1 MWGMSADNNKMDTRV
16 ADIHQRDSRS
26 ATVVA
31 ARYALA
37 GAAYLAVYA
46 VLDRISLVHGFQGLG
61 ISLWT
66 PAVGFTMA
74 VLLTRGFAFA
84 PLFLVA
90 VVFTDVYVHALPRSV
105 SSIMVTGAI
114 VTLGYSGLVW
124 VLQRALGFDLRQ
136 ARLRDIVILM
146 VAVPTGIMVISFS
159 YCAALYLM
167 GLLPADQFWNAV
179 GHFWVGDTVGTVI
192 VLPAMMAGFASVKE
206 GRVRFDGSVI
216 DTAAFLLGLAGA
228 FAMIFGPERTNEL
241 QFFYLL
247 FLPVMWI
254 AIRVGFVGA
263 ALGLL
268 VSQVVLVVIA
278 KFENIHVEDFMAFQ
292 MLMLALSATGLLL
305 GAMVTERREAEDRLR
320 EQQAELSRMSRYATA
335 GAMGLSVA
343 HQISQPLSTV
353 ATYLH
358 AAARLFR
365 SDRSDPIAI
374 VAALEKAEAEAE
386 RAREVLERIRDFLS
400 RGRLELTPVDL
411 VRLVSRI
418 APTARAEAATRGV
431 QIKIEGVSRVTV
443 KADPIQIEQVLLN
456 LITNA
461 VKYTPRQGRVTFSSG
476 PAPDDKMRVVISDT
490 GPGIPPDKLSRI
502 FTPFDRLGAEQSDVQ
517 GTGLGLALS
526 KRLMHAMGGSIGVT
540 SDVGRGS
547 TFWVELA
554 STASPLQGASPLKK
568 THATK
573 HNGALPIEKRT
584 VLYIEDNLSNLTLI
598 EQILEEQPDI
608 ELMTAMQGAI
618 GVDLAR
624 QHSPDLILLDLH
636 LPDMPGWE
644 VLAQLKGAA
653 ETRHIPTIVI
663 SADATTRQIDRL
675 MALGASAY
683 LTKPLN
689 VTEFVRVLEETASPA
704 NGSTSC
710 QTTSS

>member
-268 VSQVVLVVIA
+268 ATQVMLVVIA
-278 KFENIHVEDFMAFQ
+278 KFENIYVEDFMAFQ
-292 MLMLALSATGLLL
+292 MLMLALSAAGLLL

-431 QIKIEGVSRVTV
+431 QIKIEGVSGITV

-456 LITNA
+456 LIANA
-461 VKYTPRQGRVTFSSG
+461 IDSAAERPDNRGVVTVRIARYETVASVQVDDNGSGIAPEIAERLLEPFETTKPRG
-476 PAPDDKMRVVISDT
+476 M
-490 GPGIPPDKLSRI
+490 
-502 FTPFDRLGAEQSDVQ
+502 
-517 GTGLGLALS
+517 GLGLPLSRQIIEAHGGRLVWTALEPQGT
-526 KRLMHAMGGSIGVT
+526 RFMFELSIG
-540 SDVGRGS
+540 G
-547 TFWVELA
+547 
-554 STASPLQGASPLKK
+554 P
-568 THATK
+568 K
-573 HNGALPIEKRT
+573 H
-584 VLYIEDNLSNLTLI
+584 
-598 EQILEEQPDI
+598 
-608 ELMTAMQGAI
+608 
-618 GVDLAR
+618 
-624 QHSPDLILLDLH
+624 H
-636 LPDMPGWE
+636 
-644 VLAQLKGAA
+644 
-653 ETRHIPTIVI
+653 
-663 SADATTRQIDRL
+663 DA
-675 MALGASAY
+675 
-683 LTKPLN
+683 
-689 VTEFVRVLEETASPA
+689 
-704 NGSTSC
+704 
-710 QTTSS
+710 